1 VDGDLPATEMALRI
15 IEKRAK
21 LLGLYPEQGKQSALA
36 VSVTSGDGPQST
48 IKLEFVSPS
57 LDRWRDEDADPPR
70 PPPRD
75 VSPQPEPR
83 RDYAQPDPPIVVDAT
98 ILPQNSG
105 VPLVRPRK
113 RSWMEVVHV
122 SARIERERQAVTR
135 GLSESDCCMARVAG
149 RPVVRR
155 ILVAVRHRV
164 RPRTNSE

>member
-1 VDGDLPATEMALRI
+1 MALRI

-105 VPLVRPRK
+105 VPWCGRESVAGWKSCTFQRGSNASARLSPAASVSWIVAWLVR
-113 RSWMEVVHV
+113 
-122 SARIERERQAVTR
+122 
-135 GLSESDCCMARVAG
+135 AG
-149 RPVVRR
+149 RADVKF
-155 ILVAVRHRV
+155 
-164 RPRTNSE
+164 